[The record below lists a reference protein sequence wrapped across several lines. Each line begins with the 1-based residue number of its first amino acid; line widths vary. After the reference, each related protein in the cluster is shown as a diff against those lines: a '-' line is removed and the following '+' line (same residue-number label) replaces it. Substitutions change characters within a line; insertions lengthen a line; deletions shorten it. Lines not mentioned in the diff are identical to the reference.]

1 MTEPD
6 DDFEGPCELEQHIRE
21 LTERNPDVPRLIEE
35 ARARR
40 EEARAEREQWVG
52 YLPDSERELFIKD
65 VAGLFEECAVEGDF
79 YQLVVCIQQWK
90 NTAEVHANRALK
102 ERLMMD
108 PEDFVALQARLGELP
123 RDNPRLKA
131 LLATEKPVPSEMEL
145 SDDFLA
151 LHRASEAG
159 DDDVSEE
166 FDFELLETHPVDEED
181 QPSS

>member
-6 DDFEGPCELEQHIRE
+6 DDFEGPCELEQHIQE

-35 ARARR
+35 ARAKR

-65 VAGLFEECAVEGDF
+65 VAGIFEECAAEGGF

-90 NTAEVHANRALK
+90 NTAEVHANPALK

-108 PEDFVALQARLGELP
+108 PEDFEALQTRRAAARQSAP
-123 RDNPRLKA
+123 
-131 LLATEKPVPSEMEL
+131 
-145 SDDFLA
+145 
-151 LHRASEAG
+151 
-159 DDDVSEE
+159 
-166 FDFELLETHPVDEED
+166 
-181 QPSS
+181 

>member
-1 MTEPD
+1 MDEPD
-6 DDFEGPCELEQHIRE
+6 DDFEGPCELEQYIQ
-21 LTERNPDVPRLIEE
+21 ERAKRSPDFPRIVEE
-35 ARARR
+35 ARRNRGLARLADM
-40 EEARAEREQWVG
+40 EAG
-52 YLPDSERELFIKD
+52 EL
-65 VAGLFEECAVEGDF
+65 L
-79 YQLVVCIQQWK
+79 
-90 NTAEVHANRALK
+90 
-102 ERLMMD
+102 MD
-108 PEDFVALQARLGELP
+108 PEDFEALQARLGDLP

-181 QPSS
+181 QSSS